1 MLFSE
6 LENLAEGRLKARRII
21 KDREITPKEI
31 EYEMFFPLFNKKT
44 SLRDG
49 ILFENGIIQFIYLE
63 LGNIGFDNETT
74 LDPITKELTLKPIA
88 RYKVYCNTKE
98 YKHRYLYTKNISIN
112 PNIVLDNEN
121 FYYSKE
127 DNTLRMINEDA
138 TGKEQRVK
146 ATMSYFFKCK
156 RYVKTEEFIY
166 PKVTIGEWEQVDE
179 DVKEIYFDKSILSSN
194 ISNKGGNTH
203 LKIYA
208 TIVKDYVKEDN
219 FGHIVERN
227 RQEYT
232 NEDITHK
239 CTLSLLSDISNGF
252 TINGT
257 NLFAKE
263 QNPNTEERS
272 CVIEADYDGIK
283 AKETFTQDGGD
294 KIIILKNIEFFDGT
308 KTKLLECKSKETA
321 YTIGFDAT
329 EIKMINGKIEKETP
343 INDFY
348 FKSNCDWIKIEKNDA
363 NRITLNI
370 SANHEERPRMS
381 TAEISIDANNIIVV
395 QVKQEE
401 CHIDHYEYK
410 IAAECQNDLVS
421 FNPKKMA
428 YYEDGRIIENNIDEN
443 DNFIVNYD
451 CEPLLKNAIESLNLL
466 DIGNYSYQVK
476 YSLNAPLNGSKIKVW
491 GLIVDSNENEI
502 VRSNDVFVEIPQ
514 KEYIDGHL
522 VVKLTSKKSVGNYHT
537 NENPVLNIEGIGSF
551 KMQTGWIYGK
561 NNEDIMLDYYIK
573 LEKYKLYKYNIN
585 NILIYKDNGIID
597 INNIFLNGCLKTKKD
612 IIIKIELGNNT

>member
-6 LENLAEGRLKARRII
+6 LENLVEGRLKPKIII
-21 KDREITPKEI
+21 KDREVTPKEI
-31 EYEMFFPLFNKKT
+31 EDEMFFPLFNKKT
-44 SLRDG
+44 SLKDG
-49 ILFENGIIQFIYLE
+49 ILFENGEIQFIYLE
-63 LGNIGFDNETT
+63 LDNIGFDNETT
-74 LDPITKELTLKPIA
+74 LNPITKELTLKPIA

-121 FYYSKE
+121 FYYSKK
-127 DNTLRMINEDA
+127 DNILRMVNDSAI
-138 TGKEQRVK
+138 GKEQRVK

-156 RYVKTEEFIY
+156 RYVNSKEFIY

-179 DVKEIYFDKSILSSN
+179 DVKDIYFDKSILSSN

-203 LKIYA
+203 LKVYA

-219 FGHIVERN
+219 FGNIVERN
-227 RQEYT
+227 TQEYT

-239 CTLSLLSDISNGF
+239 CTLSLLASINDGF

-263 QNPNTEERS
+263 QKPNTEERS

-294 KIIILKNIEFFDGT
+294 KIIIVKDIEFFDGT
-308 KTKLLECKSKETA
+308 KTRLLECKSKEAA
-321 YTIGFDAT
+321 YTIGFNAT
-329 EIKMINGKIEKETP
+329 EREIINGKIVKEAS
-343 INDFY
+343 INDFNC
-348 FKSNCDWIKIEKNDA
+348 KSDCDWIAIEKSDG
-363 NRITLNI
+363 NRITLSI
-370 SANHEERPRMS
+370 SANHEESPRMGMV
-381 TAEISIDANNIIVV
+381 EISIDDKNILAV

-410 IAAECQNDLVS
+410 IAAECKDDLVL
-421 FNPKKMA
+421 FNPKKIA
-428 YYEDGRIIENNIDEN
+428 FYEDGRIIENDIDEK
-443 DNFIVNYD
+443 DSFIVKYD

-466 DIGNYSYQVK
+466 DMGNYSYQVK

-502 VRSNDVFVEIPQ
+502 ARSNDVFVEIPQ

-522 VVKLTSKKSVGNYHT
+522 VVKLTSKDSIGNYHT
-537 NENPVLNIEGIGSF
+537 NENQVLNIEGIGSF

-585 NILIYKDNGIID
+585 NILIYNYNNRLDN
-597 INNIFLNGCLKTKKD
+597 NNIILNGYLKGEED
-612 IIIKIELGNNT
+612 MVINIEL

>member
-6 LENLAEGRLKARRII
+6 LQNIVEGRIKPRRMI
-21 KDREITPKEI
+21 KDREVTPKEI
-31 EYEMFFPLFNKKT
+31 EGETFYPLFDKKI
-44 SLRDG
+44 SLKDG
-49 ILFENGIIQFIYLE
+49 ILFESGEIQFAYLE
-63 LGNIGFDNETT
+63 LDNIGFDNETT

-98 YKHRYLYTKNISIN
+98 HKHRYLYTKNISIN
-112 PNIVLDNEN
+112 PNIVIDNEN

-138 TGKEQRVK
+138 IGKEQRVNV
-146 ATMSYFFKCK
+146 TMSYFFKCK
-156 RYVKTEEFIY
+156 RYVKTEEFVY

-208 TIVKDYVKEDN
+208 TIVKDYIKKDS
-219 FGHIVERN
+219 FGNIVERN
-227 RQEYT
+227 RQECT

-239 CTLSLLSDISNGF
+239 CTLSLLSGINNGF

-263 QNPNTEERS
+263 QKPNTKERS
-272 CVIEADYDGIK
+272 CVIEANYDGIK

-308 KTKLLECKSKETA
+308 KTKLLECKYKEAA

-370 SANHEERPRMS
+370 SANCEENQRRGMV
-381 TAEISIDANNIIVV
+381 EISIDDKNIIAV
-395 QVKQEE
+395 QVKQEK
-401 CHIDHYEYK
+401 CHIEHYEYK
-410 IAAECQNDLVS
+410 ITAEYKDDLIL
-421 FNPKKMA
+421 FNPKKIA
-428 YYEDGRIIENNIDEN
+428 FYEDGRIIESNIDEK
-443 DNFIVNYD
+443 DSFIVKYD
-451 CEPLLKNAIESLNLL
+451 CDPLIKNAIESFNFSKMS
-466 DIGNYSYQVK
+466 NYSYQVK
-476 YSLNAPLNGSKIKVW
+476 YSLKTHLNGFKLKVW
-491 GLIVDSNENEI
+491 GIIIDSNKNEMA
-502 VRSNDVFVEIPQ
+502 RSNDVFVELPQ

-522 VVKLTSKKSVGNYHT
+522 VVKLTSKDSIGNYHT
-537 NENPVLNIEGIGSF
+537 NENPVLDIDGIGSF
-551 KMQTGWIYGK
+551 KMQTGWIYEGT
-561 NNEDIMLDYYIK
+561 NEDIILDYYIN
-573 LEKYKLYKYNIN
+573 LEKDKLYKYNIN
-585 NILIYKDNGIID
+585 NILIYKDNNKLD
-597 INNIFLNGCLKTKKD
+597 INNNILNGFLKVKKD
-612 IIIKIELGNNT
+612 IIIKIEL

>member
-6 LENLAEGRLKARRII
+6 LENIVEERLKPKIII
-21 KDREITPKEI
+21 KDREVTPKEI
-31 EYEMFFPLFNKKT
+31 EGETFYPLFDKKI
-44 SLRDG
+44 SLKDG
-49 ILFENGIIQFIYLE
+49 ILFENGEIQFAYLE
-63 LGNIGFDNETT
+63 LDNIRFDNETT

-121 FYYSKE
+121 FYYSKK
-127 DNTLRMINEDA
+127 DNILRMVNDSAI
-138 TGKEQRVK
+138 GKEQRVK

-156 RYVKTEEFIY
+156 RYVKTEEFVY
-166 PKVTIGEWEQVDE
+166 PKVTISEWEQVDE
-179 DVKEIYFDKSILSSN
+179 DVKEIYFDKSILRTN

-219 FGHIVERN
+219 FGNIVERN
-227 RQEYT
+227 TQECT

-263 QNPNTEERS
+263 QKPNTEERS

-283 AKETFTQDGGD
+283 VKETFTQDGGD

-370 SANHEERPRMS
+370 SANHEENPRMGMV
-381 TAEISIDANNIIVV
+381 EISIDDKNILAV

-410 IAAECQNDLVS
+410 ITAEYKDDLVL

-428 YYEDGRIIENNIDEN
+428 FYEDGRIIENDIDEK
-443 DNFIVNYD
+443 DSIIVKYD
-451 CEPLLKNAIESLNLL
+451 CDPLIKNAIESLNLF
-466 DIGNYSYQVK
+466 DMGNYSYQVK
-476 YSLNAPLNGSKIKVW
+476 YSLRTNLNGFKLKVW
-491 GLIVDSNENEI
+491 GIIIDSNKNEMA
-502 VRSNDVFVEIPQ
+502 RSNDAFVELPQ
-514 KEYIDGHL
+514 KEYIDSHL
-522 VVKLTSKKSVGNYHT
+522 VVKLTSKDSIGNYHT
-537 NENPVLNIEGIGSF
+537 NENPILDIDGIGTF

-561 NNEDIMLDYYIK
+561 NNEDIMLDYDIK
-573 LEKYKLYKYNIN
+573 LEKDKLYKYNIN
-585 NILIYKDNGIID
+585 NILIYNYNNRLDN
-597 INNIFLNGCLKTKKD
+597 NNIILNGYLKGEED

>member
-21 KDREITPKEI
+21 KDREVTPKDIEDEI
-31 EYEMFFPLFNKKT
+31 IFPLFNKKT
-44 SLRDG
+44 SLKDG
-49 ILFENGIIQFIYLE
+49 ILFENGEIQFIYLE
-63 LGNIGFDNETT
+63 LDNIGFDNGTI
-74 LDPITKELTLKPIA
+74 LDPINKQLTLKPIA
-88 RYKVYCNTKE
+88 KYKVYSNTKE
-98 YKHRYLYTKNISIN
+98 YKHKYLYTKEISIN
-112 PNIVLDNEN
+112 PTIVLDNEN

-138 TGKEQRVK
+138 IGKEQRVK
-146 ATMSYFFKCK
+146 VTMSYFFKCK
-156 RYVKTEEFIY
+156 RYVNSKEFIY

-179 DVKEIYFDKSILSSN
+179 DVKDIYFDKSILSSN

-203 LKIYA
+203 LKVYA
-208 TIVKDYVKEDN
+208 TIVKDYVKKDN
-219 FGHIVERN
+219 FDNIVERN
-227 RQEYT
+227 RQECT

-239 CTLSLLSDISNGF
+239 CTLSLLSGINNGF
-252 TINGT
+252 AINGT

-294 KIIILKNIEFFDGT
+294 KIIIVKDIEFFDGT
-308 KTKLLECKSKETA
+308 KTKLLECKSKEAA
-321 YTIGFDAT
+321 YTIGFNAT
-329 EIKMINGKIEKETP
+329 ETKIINGKIEKEAS
-343 INDFY
+343 INDFNC
-348 FKSNCDWIKIEKNDA
+348 KSDCNWITIEKNDK

-370 SANHEERPRMS
+370 SANHEEVSRMG

-410 IAAECQNDLVS
+410 ITAEGKNDLVS
-421 FNPKKMA
+421 FNPKKIA
-428 YYEDGRIIENNIDEN
+428 FYEDGRIIENDIDEE
-443 DNFIVNYD
+443 DIFIVKYD
-451 CEPLLKNAIESLNLL
+451 CDPLIKNAIESLNFTKMS
-466 DIGNYSYQVK
+466 NYSYQVK
-476 YSLNAPLNGSKIKVW
+476 YSLNAPLNGPKIKVW

-502 VRSNDVFVEIPQ
+502 ARSNDVFVEIPQ

-597 INNIFLNGCLKTKKD
+597 INNIFLNGFVKGEKNMV
-612 IIIKIELGNNT
+612 IKIEL

>member
-1 MLFSE
+1 MDSSQ
-6 LENLAEGRLKARRII
+6 NIVEGRIKPKLMI
-21 KDREITPKEI
+21 KDREVTPKEI
-31 EYEMFFPLFNKKT
+31 E
-44 SLRDG
+44 DG
-49 ILFENGIIQFIYLE
+49 KIQLTYLE
-63 LGNIGFDNETT
+63 LDNIGFDNETT
-74 LDPITKELTLKPIA
+74 LDPITKQLTLKPVA
-88 RYKVYCNTKE
+88 RYNVYCNTKE
-98 YKHRYLYTKNISIN
+98 YKHKYLYTKNISIN
-112 PNIVLDNEN
+112 PTIVLDNEN

-138 TGKEQRVK
+138 IGKEQRVK

-156 RYVKTEEFIY
+156 RYVNSEVFVY

-179 DVKEIYFDKSILSSN
+179 DVKEIYFDKSAYNAN

-208 TIVKDYVKEDN
+208 TIVKDYVKKDN
-219 FGHIVERN
+219 FGNIVERTT
-227 RQEYT
+227 QECT

-239 CTLSLLSDISNGF
+239 CTLSLLSGINDGF

-263 QNPNTEERS
+263 QKPNTEERS
-272 CVIEADYDGIK
+272 CVIEAEYKGIK
-283 AKETFTQDGGD
+283 TRGTFTQDGGD
-294 KIIILKNIEFFDGT
+294 KVIIVKDIEFFDGT
-308 KTKLLECKSKETA
+308 KTKLLECKSKEVA
-321 YTIGFDAT
+321 YTIGFNASEK
-329 EIKMINGKIEKETP
+329 EIINGKVEKEVP
-343 INDFY
+343 INDFNC
-348 FKSNCDWIKIEKNDA
+348 KSNCDWIAIEKNDK
-363 NRITLNI
+363 NRITLSI
-370 SANHEERPRMS
+370 SANHEESPRMG
-381 TAEISIDANNIIVV
+381 TVEISIDTNNIIVV

-410 IAAECQNDLVS
+410 ITAECKDDLVS

-428 YYEDGRIIENNIDEN
+428 YYEDGRIIENDIDEE
-443 DNFIVNYD
+443 DIFIVKYD
-451 CEPLLKNAIESLNLL
+451 CDPLIKNAIESFNFTKMS
-466 DIGNYSYQVK
+466 NYSYQVK

-502 VRSNDVFVEIPQ
+502 ARSNDVFVEIPQ

-522 VVKLTSKKSVGNYHT
+522 VVKLTSKKFVGNYHT

-585 NILIYKDNGIID
+585 NILIYKNNNIID
-597 INNIFLNGCLKTKKD
+597 INNVILNGCLKTKKD